1 MGRWR
6 SSNEDA
12 CYDSDRY
19 EEMTLKDLE
28 AELTTLS
35 KSEKARLLRRLASD
49 FTDDWPGIEKNE
61 GVAGGAACIVRTRI
75 PVWTLESYRRKG
87 WSEAQILSNYDS
99 LRASDLVNAW
109 AYADANKTEID
120 RAIET
125 NEAA

>member
-19 EEMTLKDLE
+19 EDMTLKDLE